1 MRALRRVTMHALG
14 AWLLHALALW
24 LWHLPPLFQAA
35 LHHPLLH
42 ILQHV
47 CFFGSALGYWWSVLG
62 RAHRPK
68 GSAMASL
75 FTTMLHT
82 SVLGALLTFAPS
94 PWYASAGMRAFGLS
108 ALEDQQLGGLIMWV
122 PGGLAYLIAGLGLLA
137 RWLAP
142 PAARTAKA

>member
-1 MRALRRVTMHALG
+1 MRPLRRVTMHALG

-94 PWYASAGMRAFGLS
+94 PWYAAPGMRAFGLS
-108 ALEDQQLGGLIMWV
+108 AFGGPATGRPHHV
-122 PGGLAYLIAGLGLLA
+122 GAGRPGLPDRRARAARALA
-137 RWLAP
+137 